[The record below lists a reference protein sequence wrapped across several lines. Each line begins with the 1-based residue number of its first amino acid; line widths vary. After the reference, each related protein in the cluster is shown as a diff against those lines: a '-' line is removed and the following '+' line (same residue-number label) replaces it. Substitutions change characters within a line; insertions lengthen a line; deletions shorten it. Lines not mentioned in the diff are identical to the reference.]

1 MSMQEI
7 AQGVDAL
14 FELSESELELELGR
28 RLAQTRQEIQQRAP
42 LTAARGGGPGMDSAQ
57 LQAAPDFARKMA
69 ERFLTLFNQQ
79 MYSLVCDETDP
90 DNKVIRDAAGQ
101 GAQALG
107 YALSGVLVATFGW
120 LPGIATVI
128 AVIIAKRVASSS
140 HQALC
145 QTWKERL

>member
-1 MSMQEI
+1 MVMQEI
-7 AQGVDAL
+7 KLGVNAL

-28 RLAQTRQEIQQRAP
+28 RLAQTEQEVHQQAA
-42 LTAARGGGPGMDSAQ
+42 LTAAQPTGPSIDRAQ
-57 LQAAPDFARKMA
+57 LQALPDFARKTA

-79 MYSLVCDETDP
+79 MYSLICDEKDP
-90 DNKVIRDAAGQ
+90 DNKVVRTAAAQ

-107 YALSGVLVATFGW
+107 YALSGVFIATFGW

-128 AVIIAKRVASSS
+128 AVIIAKRIGSSS

-145 QTWKERL
+145 QSWKEQF